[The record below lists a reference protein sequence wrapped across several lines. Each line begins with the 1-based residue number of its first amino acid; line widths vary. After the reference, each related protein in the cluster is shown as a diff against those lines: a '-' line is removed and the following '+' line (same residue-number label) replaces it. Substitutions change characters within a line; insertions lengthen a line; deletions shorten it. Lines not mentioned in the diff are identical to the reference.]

1 MEIDEL
7 RDYCLSRKAATE
19 DFPFDEHILAFKVKN
34 KVFALTNLKKWEKG
48 DHSINL
54 KCDPEKAIG
63 LREKYP
69 EEIYGGYH
77 MNKKHWNTVIL
88 NGPHFTTKNIQS
100 FINHSYELV
109 VSKLTKKQKEELKSH
124 QSN

>member
-7 RDYCLSRKAATE
+7 RDYCLSKKAATE
-19 DFPFDEHILAFKVKN
+19 DFPFDEHTLVFKVMN
-34 KVFALTNLKKWEKG
+34 KVFALTNLKKWEEG

-54 KCDPEKAIG
+54 KCDPEKAIE

-88 NGPHFTTKNIQS
+88 NGPHLTTKNIQG

-109 VSKLTKKQKEELKSH
+109 VSKLTKKIREELRNS
-124 QSN
+124 

>member
-19 DFPFDEHILAFKVKN
+19 DFPFDEHTLVFKVMN
-34 KVFALTNLKKWEKG
+34 KVFALTNLKKWEEG

-54 KCDPEKAIG
+54 KCDPEKAIA

-88 NGPHFTTKNIQS
+88 NGPHLTAKNIQG

-109 VSKLTKKQKEELKSH
+109 VSKLTKKQKEELK
-124 QSN
+124 NTP